1 MQVPVYDRQ
10 VVGNQMPTVR
20 IPQND
25 VRMLNMGGLQQAQQ
39 GFSNALQDDSTSLY
53 DQQIKT
59 ALQQNMVAVN
69 QAKQQYIEQ
78 MNNNAYDPDLGLLN
92 MNGTEAVGVTS
103 AMNQFSKSSAQNII
117 NSNLIGNNNVR
128 KQAFLEEI
136 GPIADSYNKMAMDH
150 EYKQTQIAAKE
161 SADASAA
168 AAQNMVVLNSDKT
181 QNVVD
186 DKGQPVIDP
195 NTGKPQQVYLSDAP
209 FRSAI
214 NDKVNYDRSMGMPD
228 DAIAQDVKAFATDTI
243 TKGVQARL
251 AANDFQGAESFLQ
264 RYGNDPSKMDEEPY
278 ALLQKSI
285 SKAYAPI
292 RSRQIADDIFTTH
305 GLNDEA
311 GALAEIRQTYG
322 NDPDFSMINTVLH
335 ADYSDGRTIKDQT
348 DKQKMKAIATQLY
361 SVSDMATA
369 AGIINKLL
377 SDGEIDGQ
385 QAEQLLSAQRNKIN
399 ALKPPKSVAT
409 PGSTESKW
417 CAGYEVNGGLT
428 RDSDTIDD
436 YNTRIANGEDIPA
449 SFQKTADVAAARMNR
464 YWKGSSGGSYDPEQ
478 ADKNSQAS
486 QDALQAMYDNIETLA
501 ERGYGKDYIENK
513 LVPVLDDLGIDH
525 DSFYDTVEW
534 DKIGKTPGGVQ

>member
-25 VRMLNMGGLQQAQQ
+25 VRMLNMGGLEQAQQ
-39 GFSNALQDDSTSLY
+39 SFGNAVQEDSASLY
-53 DQQIKT
+53 NQQVKT

-103 AMNQFSKSSAQNII
+103 AMNQFSKSCAQNII

-186 DKGQPVIDP
+186 DKGQAVIDP

-214 NDKVNYDRSMGMPD
+214 NDKVNYDRSIGMPE

-264 RYGNDPSKMDEEPY
+264 RYGNDKSKMDEEPY

-285 SKAYAPI
+285 SKAYAPV
-292 RSRQIADDIFTTH
+292 RSRQIADSIFSSH
-305 GLNDEA
+305 GLDDEA
-311 GALAEIRQTYG
+311 GALKEIRDTYG
-322 NDPDFSMINTVLH
+322 NDPDFSMINTTLH
-335 ADYSDGRTIKDQT
+335 ADYSDGRTIKEQS

-385 QAEQLLSAQRNKIN
+385 QADQLLSAQKNKIN
-399 ALKPPKSVAT
+399 ALKPPKGPAT
-409 PGSTESKW
+409 EGQTESKW
-417 CAGYEVNGGLT
+417 CANYEVNGGLT

-449 SFQKTADVAAARMNR
+449 SFQKTADVAATRMNR
-464 YWKGSSGGSYDPEQ
+464 YWKGSSGGRYDPEQ
-478 ADKNSQAS
+478 ADKDSQAS
-486 QDALQAMYDNIETLA
+486 QAALQSIYDNIETLA
-501 ERGYGKDYIENK
+501 ERGYGKDYIEGK
-513 LVPVLDDLGIDH
+513 VEPILDDLGIDH
-525 DSFYDTVEW
+525 DTFYDTVEW